1 MAGKGSR
8 LTDGAGVTD
17 RGGAT
22 CHHGRVPP
30 PVELVAAA
38 RVDEALHA
46 LRADLRS
53 RGPLVVAFS
62 GGVDSALLAYVATD
76 ELGPDRVRAVT
87 AVSPSLAASEL
98 EDCRRLAEEW
108 RLSWSTV
115 ETVEMDDP
123 LYRQNDGD
131 RCYRCKSALADALEP
146 IAASTTATIALGVN
160 VDDLDDHRP
169 GQRAARE
176 RGAVF
181 PLLDTGFTKVLVR
194 AASRRL
200 GLRTADKPAAPCL
213 ASRIPYGTPVSIGTL
228 RGVEAA
234 EASLRRLGFDE
245 VRVRHHG
252 EMARI
257 EVPADRVAALVE
269 VADLAIAG
277 VRSAGYERVTID
289 MEGLRSGRLNDPLID
304 GKLRP
309 T

>member
-1 MAGKGSR
+1 VLGWPKGWR
-8 LTDGAGVTD
+8 VTD
-17 RGGAT
+17 RRGTT

-30 PVELVAAA
+30 PVELAADA
-38 RVDEALHA
+38 RVDAALLA
-46 LRADLRS
+46 LRADLRAHG
-53 RGPLVVAFS
+53 RLVVAFS
-62 GGVDSALLAYVATD
+62 GGVDSALLAFVATE

-98 EDCRRLAEEW
+98 DDCRRLAQEW
-108 RLSWSTV
+108 GLSWSTV

-123 LYRQNDGD
+123 EYRRNDGD
-131 RCYRCKSALADALEP
+131 RCYRCKTALADALAP
-146 IAASTTATIALGVN
+146 IAASTTATVALGVN
-160 VDDLDDHRP
+160 LDDLDDHRP

-181 PLLDTGFTKVLVR
+181 PLLDAGFSKALVR

-277 VRSAGYERVTID
+277 VRSAGYEKVTID
-289 MEGLRSGRLNDPLID
+289 MEGLRSGRLNDLLID

-309 T
+309 S